1 MRDKTDLKR
10 KLHSIDGAGYKAY
23 KDIKGEYKFDRYV
36 LAIDHVQGD
45 PFASPSKVRAIVS
58 QKDAGF
64 PEALYDKPYK
74 RIGVI
79 DFLTRLFFNNIKKY
93 YNPTGGSGKSG
104 LISIDR
110 CGQEILDR
118 TSVVINRDRVEV
130 RFEVGLPA
138 NGRRVL
144 GKYADMIFSS
154 AIPQIIEKTL
164 FYNNIDTEALKKHVD
179 LCEDQA
185 FLRDQIKSK
194 GLVAFIANGSVLPRE
209 SGISDRPLSK
219 GVIPFKSPE
228 SLEVEINLP
237 HKGIIKGMGIPEGI
251 TLIVGGGY
259 HGKSTLLHALEL
271 GVYNHISGD
280 GREYVV
286 ASKDAVKIRA
296 EDGRGVEKV
305 NISPFINNLPNG
317 QDTKSFSTENA
328 SGSTSQAANIIE
340 ALEVGTDLLL
350 IDEDTSATNFMIRD
364 ERMQKLVAKD
374 REPIT
379 PFIDKVRQLYK
390 EKGVSTILVVG
401 GSGDYFDVADLVIM
415 MDEYMP
421 KDVTNN
427 AKEIVKANPLK
438 RESTEALEFGEITP
452 RIVLKSGFPE
462 GHKGR
467 DIKAKGMYTVLY
479 NKSQIDLSYVEQLVD
494 SSQTTCIAVMLEYMI
509 KYIFNNKTTLK
520 EAIDILLNQ
529 IETKGLDSISP
540 YTGNPGNLALPR
552 KYEIAATINRYRY
565 EFGNSHIIQA
575 KGL

>member
-1 MRDKTDLKR
+1 MKDKADLHR
-10 KLHSIDGAGYKAY
+10 KLLSIDGAGYKAY
-23 KDIKGEYKFDRYV
+23 KDIKGEYKFDRYI

-45 PFASPSKVRAIVS
+45 PFASPSKVRVIVS

-64 PEALYDKPYK
+64 PDTLYDKPYK

-93 YNPTGGSGKSG
+93 YNPSGGSGKSG

-118 TSVVINRDRVEV
+118 TSVVINEDKVEV

-144 GKYADMIFSS
+144 GKYADMIFSG
-154 AIPQIIEKTL
+154 AIPQIVDKTL
-164 FYNNIDTEALKKHVD
+164 FYKNIDANSLKKQVD

-185 FLRDQIKSK
+185 FLREKIKAK

-219 GVIPFKSPE
+219 GAIPFKSPE

-237 HKGIIKGMGIPEGI
+237 HKGFVKGMGIPEGI

-280 GREYVV
+280 GREYVA
-286 ASKDAVKIRA
+286 ASTDAVKIRA

-317 QDTKSFSTENA
+317 QDTKIFSTDNA

-340 ALEVGTDLLL
+340 ALEIGTDLLL

-364 ERMQKLVAKD
+364 ERMQKLVSKD

-390 EKGVSTILVVG
+390 EKGVSTIIVVG

-415 MDEYMP
+415 MDEYTP
-421 KDVTNN
+421 KDVTRN
-427 AKEIVKANPLK
+427 AREIVSANPSK
-438 RESTEALEFGEITP
+438 RENTGTSGFGEITP

-467 DIKAKGMYTVLY
+467 DIKAKGLHTVLY
-479 NKSQIDLSYVEQLVD
+479 NRSQINLSYVEQLVD

-509 KYIFNNKTTLK
+509 KNIFNSKTTLK
-520 EAIDILLNQ
+520 QAIDMLLKQ
-529 IETKGLDSISP
+529 TEAKGLDSISP
-540 YTGNPGNLALPR
+540 YTGHPGNLALPR
-552 KYEIAATINRYRY
+552 KYEITAAINRYRY
-565 EFGNSHIIQA
+565 EKGNSHIMQA
-575 KGL
+575 KD